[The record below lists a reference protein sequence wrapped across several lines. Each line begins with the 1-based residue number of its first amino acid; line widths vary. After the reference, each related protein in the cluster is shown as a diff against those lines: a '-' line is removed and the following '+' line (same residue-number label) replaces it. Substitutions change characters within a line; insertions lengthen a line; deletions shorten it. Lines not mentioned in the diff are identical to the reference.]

1 MTEPDTVPWRQ
12 VVSGAGARLGNIQEA
27 RWIAETAS
35 GWSPAELLAHD
46 HEPITVGQMNRVDA
60 MVARRLGGEP
70 LQYVLGSWGFRGLDL
85 AVDGRVLIPRPE
97 TEAVVDAA
105 LAELD
110 ARAAGRREVRVL
122 DLGTG
127 SGAIALSIAAERVR
141 ARVWATDASTDALA
155 AAGANLAGLGR
166 AAARVTLVEGSW
178 YEPLPGELAQS
189 FDLIVSNPPYV
200 ADADPLPPE
209 VEDWEPALALRS
221 GHDGLRDLRVIVGG
235 AQRWLAPG
243 GSLVV
248 EHGDEQ
254 GSAVAEMAVAAGLVV
269 TTAVTDLAGRRR
281 GLVARRPG

>member
-1 MTEPDTVPWRQ
+1 MTDPAAVPWRQ
-12 VVSGAGARLGNIQEA
+12 VVSGAAAKLGSPQEA
-27 RWIAETAS
+27 RWIAETVS
-35 GWSPAELLAHD
+35 GWSPAELLVHD
-46 HEPITVGQMNRVDA
+46 LEPITVGQMSRVDA
-60 MVARRLGGEP
+60 MVARRLRGEP

-97 TEAVVDAA
+97 TEAVVEAA

-110 ARAAGRREVRVL
+110 TRGADRWEVRVL

-141 ARVWATDASTDALA
+141 AKVWATDASPEALA

-166 AAARVTLVEGSW
+166 AAARVTLLEGSW
-178 YEPLPGELAQS
+178 YEPLPDELAQS

-200 ADADPLPPE
+200 ANTDPLPPE
-209 VEDWEPALALRS
+209 VEGWEPALALRA
-221 GHDGLRDLRVIVGG
+221 GRDGLRDLRVIVGR

-254 GSAVAEMAVAAGLVV
+254 GRAVEELAVAAGLVV
-269 TTAVTDLAGRRR
+269 ATPVTDLAGRRR
-281 GLVARRPG
+281 GLIARRPG